1 MDFAG
6 GLFPMLFTLRILWFT
21 KSERSS
27 RAVVTLVTSRSDRG
41 VMLSRY
47 SLSIAR
53 SHRRRRAINK
63 WVH

>member
-6 GLFPMLFTLRILWFT
+6 GLFPMLFTLRILSFT

-41 VMLSRY
+41 VMVSRY
-47 SLSIAR
+47 LPVLMFCTRFSTE
-53 SHRRRRAINK
+53 
-63 WVH
+63 